1 MFNLA
6 NLGEVKFLAYYV
18 KIITKLTTAAYV
30 ELMEVEIFQ
39 ISFFSDLSMKTERN
53 EEETNSSNRWT
64 I

>member
-53 EEETNSSNRWT
+53 EE
-64 I
+64 